1 MASSDS
7 QSGLGTAVL
16 GQRDPCGPVDRW
28 GPRRRALT
36 PAQAEGPARRGDT
49 AGPLRTVFR
58 PQSRLC
64 DRLLHSHVALLT
76 PPSAR
81 PGSPASLQ
89 VSFWRTC
96 ADKIRRGQISKSV
109 PCGMRARTGF
119 LDLPGC
125 GAGGWSVDGT

>member
-1 MASSDS
+1 MWACG
-7 QSGLGTAVL
+7 QVEPEAAGT
-16 GQRDPCGPVDRW
+16 D
-28 GPRRRALT
+28 
-36 PAQAEGPARRGDT
+36 
-49 AGPLRTVFR
+49 AGPGRGTGASRGHSRT
-58 PQSRLC
+58 PP
-64 DRLLHSHVALLT
+64 DRLPAPEPAVRPASVALLT

-119 LDLPGC
+119 LDLPGR